1 MAVAA
6 DRVADLAPP
15 ADGVV
20 RHAGIDRAFHWLT
33 AASVLTLMATGLL
46 PHVGVHF
53 NWLPTHWVAGLV
65 LVALVV
71 FHILRALVWQRL
83 RAMWFSL
90 PAGRARGPEKYLLA
104 QKLMHAALGLMVL
117 GAVITG
123 LLMLKKI
130 RTPLLVRDPYFLSAH
145 NWGIVYFFH
154 GLAAVCAVTLVMIHV
169 YFALRPEN
177 RGYLRAMVIG
187 WMTPEEERAHARESA
202 GMATRAGP
210 AHRERS

>member
-1 MAVAA
+1 MAIAA

-33 AASVLTLMATGLL
+33 AASVLTLMASGLL

-71 FHILRALVWQRL
+71 FHILRALIWQRL

-90 PAGRARGPEKYLLA
+90 PGRGVRAPEKYLLA
-104 QKLMHAALGLMVL
+104 QKLMHIAMGLMVL

-145 NWGIVYFFH
+145 NWGLVYFFH

-169 YFALRPEN
+169 YFALIPEN
-177 RGYLRAMVIG
+177 RGYLRAMILG
-187 WMTPEEERAHARESA
+187 WMTPGEERAHLRKSA
-202 GMATRAGP
+202 GAAGGP
-210 AHRERS
+210 DALDKERS